1 MKRLL
6 LIVAA
11 IVAMGS
17 ATAQQNLWKSQNV
30 VSPEIGDDGRVTF
43 RLYAP
48 EAKSVEVAGDFL
60 APGIES
66 ASMTRSEDGLWS
78 YTTEPLESEMYYY
91 SLRIDGMRDI
101 NDPSNPYLVRDVA
114 TQMNY
119 FIIGGGRG
127 DLYMAQDVKHGTV
140 ARQWAEMGGRQR
152 RMVVYT
158 PTGYED
164 SRRSYPVLYLLHG
177 MGGDE
182 EAWLATG
189 RLAEIMD
196 NLIAA
201 GKAEEM
207 IVVMTNGCTCHVAAP
222 GYSHEGM
229 WHPYMSGSMD
239 GSFETLF
246 PDIVEWV
253 DDHYR
258 TIARKDK
265 RAIAGLSMGGFH
277 SMQISKEQPEMFGY
291 VGLFS
296 AAIFRGDEGVEIY
309 ADLETKLERQFSEGV
324 KLYWIAIGRDDFLYD
339 ENVKF
344 RALLDAEGYPYTYRE
359 SEGGHVWRNWRVYV
373 AEFTQMLFK

>member
-1 MKRLL
+1 
-6 LIVAA
+6 
-11 IVAMGS
+11 MGS

-60 APGIES
+60 APGVES
-66 ASMTRSEDGLWS
+66 AVMTRSEDGLWS

-119 FIIGGGRG
+119 FIIGGTRG

-158 PTGYED
+158 PAGYED

-207 IVVMTNGCTCHVAAP
+207 IVVMTNGNAWQQCAP
-222 GYSHEGM
+222 THLGGRAM
-229 WHPYMSGSMD
+229 Q
-239 GSFETLF
+239 
-246 PDIVEWV
+246 
-253 DDHYR
+253 HYR
-258 TIARKDK
+258 NGQQGEPTFVESFGDVIKYVEDNYRVIRKREY
-265 RAIAGLSMGGFH
+265 RAIAGLSMGGGQSFYIAFRNVDVF
-277 SMQISKEQPEMFGY
+277 SAVGVFASGLIGSSAIGGQPFDAEQQIPGMLTQPEKFNKFD
-291 VGLFS
+291 V
-296 AAIFRGDEGVEIY
+296 IY
-309 ADLETKLERQFSEGV
+309 LSSGEQDNRIDGMKKFKET
-324 KLYWIAIGRDDFLYD
+324 
-339 ENVKF
+339 
-344 RALLDAEGYPYTYRE
+344 LDAKGYNGVVWEQWP
-359 SEGGHVWRNWRVYV
+359 GGHEWKVWRRDLAAFVQLI
-373 AEFTQMLFK
+373 F

>member
-17 ATAQQNLWKSQNV
+17 AAAQQNLWKSQNV

-66 ASMTRSEDGLWS
+66 AVMTRSEDGLWS

-119 FIIGGGRG
+119 FIIGGTRG

-152 RMVVYT
+152 RMAVYT
-158 PTGYED
+158 PAGYED

-207 IVVMTNGCTCHVAAP
+207 IVVMTNGCTRHVAAP

-239 GSFETLF
+239 GSFESLF

-258 TIARKDK
+258 TIAHKDK

-344 RALLDAEGYPYTYRE
+344 RALLDAKGYPYTYRE